1 MKVTRRSLLST
12 LPALAAAQA
21 QAQAQAQPAAT
32 TERPSRDQDLE
43 TARNLIKANTAALA
57 KVKIPGATEP
67 AFLFK
72 A

>member
-1 MKVTRRSLLST
+1 MKVTRRGLLST

-21 QAQAQAQPAAT
+21 QAQPAA

-43 TARNLIKANTAALA
+43 TARTLIKANIAALS
-57 KVKIPGATEP
+57 KVEIPGSTEP
-67 AFLFK
+67 AFIFK